1 MGLDIV
7 SISLDID
14 PDQARPFIDKAVASA
29 TDGAPIVRALIDTEH
44 ATTAALGFT
53 NVPMALWVDETGTIV
68 RPPESA
74 SIERSS
80 LADME
85 ISDDWPE
92 RLANQLRV
100 AQSIPSNADAY
111 RGAILDWAEHGAEC
125 RFAMSPDDVL
135 AAAEPRDAD
144 AAEAV
149 AAFELGQALYQRAG
163 GGADGIAAAR
173 PWWQR
178 AHDLDADN
186 WTYKRQAWTLVTTP
200 EGQPSDLMQGPN
212 DVFTG
217 NWLDDVVANGGGEAY
232 VVAPK
237 GI

>member
-14 PDQARPFIDKAVASA
+14 PGQARPFIDAAPAS
-29 TDGAPIVRALIDTEH
+29 DGAPTVRALIDTTH

-53 NVPMALWVDETGTIV
+53 NVPMALWIDETGTIV

-100 AQSIPSNADAY
+100 AKAIPSNAEAY
-111 RGAILDWAEHGAEC
+111 RSAVLDWAEHGADS
-125 RFAMSPDDVL
+125 RFVMSPDDVL
-135 AAAEPRDAD
+135 GAAQPRDAD

-149 AAFELGQALYQRAG
+149 AAFELGQYLYEQAG
-163 GGADGIAAAR
+163 GGAAGIEAAKH
-173 PWWQR
+173 WWQR
-178 AHDLDADN
+178 AHDLDDDN

-212 DVFTG
+212 EVFTG

>member
-7 SISLDID
+7 SVSLDID
-14 PDQARPFIDKAVASA
+14 SATAQPFIDAARPSSP
-29 TDGAPIVRALIDTEH
+29 DAPKVRALIDTAH

-74 SIERSS
+74 SVERSA

-111 RGAILDWAEHGAEC
+111 RAAVLDWAEHGAGS
-125 RFAMSPDDVL
+125 RFVMTPEDVIG
-135 AAAEPRDAD
+135 AAEPRDAD

-149 AAFELGQALYQRAG
+149 AAFELGQALYRRAG
-163 GGADGIAAAR
+163 AGAAGIAAAR
-173 PWWQR
+173 DWWQR
-178 AHDLDADN
+178 AHDLDPDN

-200 EGQPSDLMQGPN
+200 EGQPSDLLQGPN

-232 VVAPK
+232 AVPPK

>member
-14 PDQARPFIDKAVASA
+14 PAKARPFIDAAPAS
-29 TDGAPIVRALIDTEH
+29 DGAPSIRALIDTGH

-53 NVPMALWVDETGTIV
+53 NVPMVLWVDETGTIV

-74 SIERSS
+74 SIERSA

-85 ISDDWPE
+85 IGDEWPE

-100 AQSIPSNADAY
+100 AQSIPSNAEAY
-111 RGAILDWAEHGAEC
+111 RAAVLDWAEHGAAS
-125 RFAMSPDDVL
+125 RFVMSPAEVL
-135 AAAEPRDAD
+135 DAAQPRDHD

-149 AAFELGQALYQRAG
+149 AAFELGQALYRRAG
-163 GGADGIAAAR
+163 GGSDGLAAAQ